1 LSGLSG
7 GGVVEM
13 KEGGFVL
20 SLDAVFALLLTTMLI
35 ASAVKLVPPS
45 LSYQEHG
52 YERLSRFASDAL
64 LCLEQG
70 GSLSEAIGKLTQR
83 VPNLGEAELIL
94 RENLRSL
101 LPPYLQFRIDI
112 GLPPHLQAKL
122 GMEKLTVYP
131 DDSPAWPE
139 TFENLEEVA
148 ACMRVTTD
156 FVVLE
161 NLRILAW
168 VDDPDENTFLE
179 NIHTLRPNWI
189 IIRTNNETFFRDL
202 ISKLNEN
209 TPHVILLPDVNRSF
223 ERETRRALETGNR
236 NGWFGVVGGGATFIN
251 NNTREF
257 QRIFAATLPRRE
269 PFYYT
274 RSEDIQIVDNTH
286 YLTENFRI
294 GENIPYLDNM
304 PQYRYQPRP
313 TRDTPVYVLA
323 QSYWNGGRRRD
334 NSAILA
340 KDALRQISPGVYRR
354 ERAVLFNTHF
364 VESATQG
371 AGENQWLTLVIRAL
385 EWSSRKKPEFEPVT
399 LYVWRGP
406 HA

>member
-64 LCLEQG
+64 LCLEEG

-83 VPNLGEAELIL
+83 VPNPGEAELIL

-101 LPPYLQFRIDI
+101 LPSHLQFRLDI

-156 FVVLE
+156 FVVSE
-161 NLRILAW
+161 NLRILVW
-168 VDDPDENTFLE
+168 VDENDENIFLD
-179 NIHTLRPNWI
+179 NIHNLRPNWI
-189 IIRTNNETFFRDL
+189 IIRTNDETYFRSL
-202 ISKLNEN
+202 ISQLNEN
-209 TPHVILLPDVNRSF
+209 TPHVVFLPDVGISF
-223 ERETRRALETGNR
+223 AGATRRALEQGNK
-236 NGWFGVVGGGATFIN
+236 NGWYGVVGGGATMLN

-257 QRIFAATLPRRE
+257 ERVFAARYRGVGKSK
-269 PFYYT
+269 YSD
-274 RSEDIQIVDNTH
+274 RIVITDNTH
-286 YLTENFRI
+286 YLTENFQI
-294 GENIPYLDNM
+294 GENVPYWDTL
-304 PQYRYQPRP
+304 PQYKYEPRRAP
-313 TRDTPVYVLA
+313 GGPVYVLA
-323 QSYWNGGRRRD
+323 QSYWTSPRRRRD

-340 KDALRQISPGVYRR
+340 KDSLTVISPGVYRR

-371 AGENQWLTLVIRAL
+371 VGENQWLTLAIRAL